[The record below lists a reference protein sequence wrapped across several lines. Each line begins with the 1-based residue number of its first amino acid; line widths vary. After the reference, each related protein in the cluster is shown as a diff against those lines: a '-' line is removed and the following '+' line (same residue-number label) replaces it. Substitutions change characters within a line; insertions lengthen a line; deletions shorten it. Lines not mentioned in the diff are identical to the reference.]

1 MGLEDETIEYKINVI
16 NIDFKKHKPKKKEKE
31 NEKRIMIDEF
41 GDYDDDLTRKLRL
54 KTINRSN
61 LSTTYEKARKII
73 AEKNIKNKE
82 DYYELCEK
90 DNRLTKEPEI
100 VFKGKFTNWIEYLS
114 IKREYYDLEMCRRK
128 VDELL
133 SKYPE
138 IKHNKLDMSKVCN
151 DLCGLDNLFPP
162 AGLWVEYYDI
172 NDLNN
177 IIIIKNKKKK
187 RSPIV

>member
-1 MGLEDETIEYKINVI
+1 
-16 NIDFKKHKPKKKEKE
+16 
-31 NEKRIMIDEF
+31 MIDEF

-61 LSTTYEKARKII
+61 LSTTYERARKII

-138 IKHNKLDMSKVCN
+138 IKNNKLDLSKVCN

-162 AGLWVEYYDI
+162 SGLWVEYYDI
-172 NDLNN
+172 NDLND

-187 RSPIV
+187 RSSII